1 MIRRDTT
8 SKITYQRSA
17 REEDRVRQPAESND
31 EEEAHGTE
39 VQRQS
44 RPRTEDLER
53 NQKQEGD
60 VSSEGDGKKR
70 RKTVMPTACDPC
82 AKAKR
87 KVLPSA
93 LFSLMRVVYQNKR
106 ISIRGSPT
114 VYSLC
119 RTGNRV
125 HSGAR
130 HESPKVVVND
140 QSRRCHY
147 RKRKARTIS
156 SRGP

>member
-17 REEDRVRQPAESND
+17 REEDRVRPPSESED
-31 EEEAHGTE
+31 GEEAVATE
-39 VQRQS
+39 SPRQS
-44 RPRTEDLER
+44 RQRTQDLER

-60 VSSEGDGKKR
+60 VSSEGGEKKR

-93 LFSLMRVVYQNKR
+93 LFSLMRVVYQVKR
-106 ISIRGSPT
+106 TSIRGSPT

-119 RTGNRV
+119 RTGDKV
-125 HSGAR
+125 HFGAR
-130 HESPKVVVND
+130 YGSPKAVVND
-140 QSRRCHY
+140 
-147 RKRKARTIS
+147 
-156 SRGP
+156 